1 MALSFLVNIW
11 WLLVL
16 VGIMILVHELG
27 HFWAAR
33 AFDVKVE
40 VFSFGFGPRLF
51 GFRRGETDYRFSLFL
66 FGGYVKMAGEQQGE
80 NLDVF
85 TPGREAGTSVEEV
98 RSDPRRPGG
107 FVLGDVVDATRSED
121 VRSDPRAMFNK
132 PRWQRLIILAAGPF
146 MNVVLAVAVLTGL
159 FMFSY
164 EKVLNANGAVVGHVA
179 PDSPAAKAGIQAG
192 DKIVRLDGKE
202 NPDWEEI
209 VTKEI
214 ESAQRPMTLTI
225 ERAGH
230 RFPVSVTPVL
240 DDKEGVGSAGW
251 EGQNEIQVGSLSA
264 GLPADVAGLKKGDLL
279 VRINDIP
286 IHWRYT
292 LPEAIRKS
300 DGKPVTIEYVR
311 EGVHHT
317 ATIKPVFK
325 NPDGTARWMIGVQTD
340 TKLDIQKTKLSFAD
354 ALRESLVQN
363 GKNASLIVEFLR
375 GILERRMSAKNLSGP
390 IGIAHYATE
399 AAQEGPGPFLLLM
412 SVVSL
417 NLAIIN
423 LLPIPILDGGAILT
437 LLIETVMGRDL
448 SLNVKEAM
456 LKVGFV
462 FLMMLMVFVIYND
475 IAKRFTPGLLIQ
487 AGQSVVQRR

>member
-1 MALSFLVNIW
+1 MALSFLTNIW

-16 VGIMILVHELG
+16 VGVMILVHELG

-33 AFDVKVE
+33 FFDVKVE

-66 FGGYVKMAGEQQGE
+66 FGGYVKMAGEQPGE
-80 NLDVF
+80 NFVGNPLARVANE
-85 TPGREAGTSVEEV
+85 GAVEQGSHEEV
-98 RSDPRRPGG
+98 APQEDPRN
-107 FVLGDVVDATRSED
+107 
-121 VRSDPRAMFNK
+121 DPRAMFNK

-146 MNVVLAVAVLTGL
+146 MNVVLAVGVLTGL
-159 FMFSY
+159 YMIAGH
-164 EKVLNANGAVVGHVA
+164 EQVLNAGGAVIGHIV
-179 PDSPAAKAGIQAG
+179 PDSPAAKAGIQVG
-192 DKIVRLDGKE
+192 DKIVRLDGKD

-214 ESAQRPMTLTI
+214 ESAERPMTVTL
-225 ERAGH
+225 ERTGR
-230 RFPVSVTPVL
+230 RFPVTLTPVL

-251 EGQNEIQVGSLSA
+251 EGQNEIQVGSVSA
-264 GLPADVAGLKKGDLL
+264 GYPADAAGLKKGDLL
-279 VRINDIP
+279 VSINGTP

-292 LPEAIRKS
+292 LPDTIRKS
-300 DGKPVTIEYVR
+300 GGKPVEIEYVR
-311 EGVHHT
+311 GGVHHT
-317 ATIKPVFK
+317 VTINPVYK
-325 NPDGTARWMIGVQTD
+325 NPDTSARWMIGVQTEM
-340 TKLDIQKTKLSFAD
+340 KLDIKKTKLAFPA
-354 ALRESLVQN
+354 AVQQSLVEN

-390 IGIAHYATE
+390 IRISVYAKQ
-399 AAQEGPGPFLLLM
+399 AAEEGPEAFLMLM

-475 IAKRFTPGLLIQ
+475 IAKSFTPGLL
-487 AGQSVVQRR
+487 VQKTQGLRQKN